1 MNLKRLRK
9 AFATPGRPSSAGL
22 SCISSLDRSIP
33 TLRTV
38 LIIAGIVGA
47 ALDVDVTA
55 DYLFAAGLLLH
66 FTIWFEDWWRA
77 ARAN

>member
-1 MNLKRLRK
+1 M
-9 AFATPGRPSSAGL
+9 
-22 SCISSLDRSIP
+22 
-33 TLRTV
+33 